1 MKIIARLVITALS
14 LGIFVAA
21 GCESK
26 TPRTTHNAPKQ
37 GSYCTVQ
44 FRRDALGAAADNPI
58 PPTTGSINGA
68 GVCITG
74 KFSRMDEDW
83 VILTEG
89 KDVETWIP
97 RGVILLIKTYSE
109 EPP

>member
-1 MKIIARLVITALS
+1 MILS
-14 LGIFVAA
+14 VFVAA

-26 TPRTTHNAPKQ
+26 TPRTAHNAPKQ

-58 PPTTGSINGA
+58 PPTTNVHNGA
-68 GVCITG
+68 PTCISG

-89 KDVETWIP
+89 KDETWIP
-97 RGVILLIKTYSE
+97 RSVILLIKTYSE

>member
-1 MKIIARLVITALS
+1 MKIITRLAITALILS
-14 LGIFVAA
+14 LFVAA
-21 GCESK
+21 GCERK
-26 TPRTTHNAPKQ
+26 GHNVPKR

-44 FRRDALGAAADNPI
+44 FRRDALGAAADLPI
-58 PPTTGSINGA
+58 SPTIGFISGA
-68 GVCITG
+68 NVCVTG

-97 RGVILLIKTYSE
+97 RSVILLIKTSSE

>member
-1 MKIIARLVITALS
+1 MKITARLAITLMILS
-14 LGIFVAA
+14 IFVAA
-21 GCESK
+21 GCERK
-26 TPRTTHNAPKQ
+26 GHNVPKR
-37 GSYCTVQ
+37 GSYCTIQ
-44 FRRDALGAAADNPI
+44 FRRDALGAAADLPI

-68 GVCITG
+68 SVCVTG

-97 RGVILLIKTYSE
+97 RSVILLIKTYSE

>member
-1 MKIIARLVITALS
+1 MKITARLAIPALI
-14 LGIFVAA
+14 LNILVAA

-26 TPRTTHNAPKQ
+26 TPRTAHNAPKQ

-44 FRRDALGAAADNPI
+44 FRRDALGAAADLPI
-58 PPTTGSINGA
+58 PPTTGSISGA
-68 GVCITG
+68 SVCVTG

-89 KDVETWIP
+89 KDETWIP
-97 RGVILLIKTYSE
+97 RSVILLIKTYSQ

>member
-1 MKIIARLVITALS
+1 MKIIARLAITVTILS
-14 LGIFVAA
+14 LFVAA
-21 GCESK
+21 GCERK
-26 TPRTTHNAPKQ
+26 GHNVPKR

-44 FRRDALGAAADNPI
+44 FRRDTLGAAADLPI
-58 PPTTGSINGA
+58 PPTSNMHNGA
-68 GVCITG
+68 QTCVTG

-89 KDVETWIP
+89 KDETWIP
-97 RGVILLIKTYSE
+97 RSVILLIKTYSQ

>member
-1 MKIIARLVITALS
+1 MKITARLAILALILS
-14 LGIFVAA
+14 ILVAA

-26 TPRTTHNAPKQ
+26 KPRTAHNAPKQ

-44 FRRDALGAAADNPI
+44 FRRDALGAAGDLLV
-58 PPTTGSINGA
+58 PPTSNMHNGA
-68 GVCITG
+68 ETCVTG

-89 KDVETWIP
+89 KDETWIP
-97 RGVILLIKTYSE
+97 RSAILLIKTYSE